1 MKLIEFAKS
10 SIGGLVLNDRG
21 NGSGGPRYIFESS
34 IVCALEPPH
43 NQALDWDKDVIPVT
57 EEDDPEAWQLI
68 RDAFEALDIEG
79 SPEAVALAVYD
90 EGPNDQLITDN
101 PYTLII
107 SK

>member
-1 MKLIEFAKS
+1 MKLIEFANQAC
-10 SIGGLVLNDRG
+10 GGLVLNDRG

-43 NQALDWDKDVIPVT
+43 DQALDWNKDVTPVT

-68 RDAFEALDIEG
+68 REAFEALDIEG

-90 EGPNDQLITDN
+90 EGQNN
-101 PYTLII
+101 PYTLIL